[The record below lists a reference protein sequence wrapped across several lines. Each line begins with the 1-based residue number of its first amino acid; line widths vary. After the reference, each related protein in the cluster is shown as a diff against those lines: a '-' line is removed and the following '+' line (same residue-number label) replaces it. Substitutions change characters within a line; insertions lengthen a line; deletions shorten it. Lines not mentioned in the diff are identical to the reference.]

1 MIYMLDTDTV
11 SYLVRKNSAVIKN
24 LIKHEDDE
32 ICISA
37 ISYAELCF
45 GLEKK
50 GSEKL
55 FNEVSG
61 VMGKLSIISF
71 DDSQSELYGKIR
83 LELEKSGTP
92 LGDMDML
99 IAAAALSAGA
109 ILVTHNSKHFS
120 KIRGMKVEDWG

>member
-11 SYLVRKNSAVIKN
+11 SFLVRRNPAVIKN

-55 FNEVSG
+55 FSEVRII
-61 VMGKLSIISF
+61 MGKLSIISF
-71 DDSQSELYGKIR
+71 DDSQSALYGKIR

-99 IAAAALSAGA
+99 IAAAALSIGA
-109 ILVTHNSKHFS
+109 ILVSHNVKHFS

>member
-1 MIYMLDTDTV
+1 M
-11 SYLVRKNSAVIKN
+11 SFLVRKNPAVIKN

-55 FNEVSG
+55 FYEVRIII
-61 VMGKLSIISF
+61 GKLSIISF

-83 LELEKSGTP
+83 LRLEKSGTP

-99 IAAAALSAGA
+99 IAATALSSGA
-109 ILVTHNSKHFS
+109 VLVSHNVKHFS
-120 KIRGMKVEDWG
+120 KIRGIKVEDWR

>member
-1 MIYMLDTDTV
+1 MNYMLDTDTV
-11 SYLVRKNSAVIKN
+11 SFLMRKNSFVIKN

-37 ISYAELCF
+37 ISYAELCY

-55 FNEVSG
+55 FAEASA
-61 VMGKLSIISF
+61 VMGKISIIGF

-83 LELEKSGTP
+83 FELEKSGRP

-99 IAAAALSAGA
+99 IAAAALSAGT
-109 ILVTHNSKHFS
+109 ILVSHNVKHFS
-120 KIRGMKVEDWG
+120 KIRGLKVEDWG